1 MSDAEDLE
9 SDSLADL
16 IDDTDGQ
23 EVEAVTGVEPTSAIP
38 EAAVTE
44 GDEVDVSD
52 PALADIMADD
62 GPETESSDEPAPAPA
77 PRMQN

>member
-23 EVEAVTGVEPTSAIP
+23 EVEAVTDAEPTSSIP
-38 EAAVTE
+38 EAAVTKE
-44 GDEVDVSD
+44 RRSMFRI
-52 PALADIMADD
+52 P
-62 GPETESSDEPAPAPA
+62 P
-77 PRMQN
+77 